1 MTHYRLDGSKIQLA
15 LNKTLNRNVKSS
27 VMTNHTLTSDSHPT
41 WLLQTIILTLLTS
54 KFTLVRIDTN
64 FLYVCPS
71 CSSGACFC
79 ACLWGNLRSVNYVLG
94 VCADLQDFL
103 THKNTVWVKQYGML
117 MSMCVVV
124 FWNWKQ
130 IYVVFGISSV
140 KVILNKLAHF
150 SKPYSLSDPGD
161 SRPVVSR
168 HTELA

>member
-1 MTHYRLDGSKIQLA
+1 M
-15 LNKTLNRNVKSS
+15 
-27 VMTNHTLTSDSHPT
+27 
-41 WLLQTIILTLLTS
+41 
-54 KFTLVRIDTN
+54 DTN

-150 SKPYSLSDPGD
+150 SKTYSLSDPGD

-168 HTELA
+168 HTELAQNRHSDHFLHLHDITNFRFQWRRADIQLLWLIVSYRALASVSVWKK